1 MKIIFMSIPVTLVN
15 VGIVPRR
22 IPRVLGQ
29 MNLLE
34 KKGHHNVRTCPLDHL
49 YGHVSMVWLII
60 KACFKQKI
68 IKMFLA

>member
-34 KKGHHNVRTCPLDHL
+34 KKDTIMFELVHWTTCTVMSAWFGL
-49 YGHVSMVWLII
+49 
-60 KACFKQKI
+60 
-68 IKMFLA
+68 